1 MEARKG
7 EQSTQG
13 GAILLTTS
21 ALFLALYMQIL
32 DIFTFPLT
40 VSLINAASG
49 YMDVGDILPV
59 KILIPLSFVSYI
71 VWRIVRYISLELY
84 LNN

>member
-13 GAILLTTS
+13 GAILLATS
-21 ALFLALYMQIL
+21 TLFLALYMQIL